1 MKMVRDHK
9 INKISLT
16 SFMLIV
22 LSGAILLY
30 SYYYLGTTNSRIV
43 GKLWGRINDTPN
55 LTKVYVLSMF
65 LSAFGFLYTLYYLSK
80 TRSLSHKETHL
91 IPMSFIAIIIA
102 SLFWMPLSFKYL
114 TAKKKSQYLKYAIIG
129 VLSIVAFSSL
139 YSTALINNIKERN
152 YKLQHNIATYGM
164 IYFFIHTFFLDN
176 LIWSYNFF

>member
-16 SFMLIV
+16 SFILII

-30 SYYYLGTTNSRIV
+30 SYYYLGTTNSNV
-43 GKLWGRINDTPN
+43 ASKLWGRINDISH
-55 LTKVYVLSMF
+55 LTKVYVFSMF
-65 LSAFGFLYTLYYLSK
+65 LSAFGFLYTLYYLYK
-80 TRSLSHKETHL
+80 TNSLSRKETKL
-91 IPMSFIAIIIA
+91 IPMSFIAIIVA
-102 SLFWMPLSFKYL
+102 SLFWMPLSLNYL
-114 TAKKKSQYLKYAIIG
+114 TDKKKSQYLKYTIIG

-164 IYFFIHTFFLDN
+164 MYFFIHTFFLDN

>member
-1 MKMVRDHK
+1 MVRDHK

-16 SFMLIV
+16 SFILII

-30 SYYYLGTTNSRIV
+30 SYYYLVTTNSNV
-43 GKLWGRINDTPN
+43 AGKLWGRINNIPH
-55 LTKVYVLSMF
+55 LTKVYVFSMF
-65 LSAFGFLYTLYYLSK
+65 LSAFGFLYTLYYLYK
-80 TRSLSHKETHL
+80 TNSLSHKETQL
-91 IPMSFIAIIIA
+91 IPMSFIAIIVS
-102 SLFWMPLSFKYL
+102 SLFWMPLSLNYL
-114 TAKKKSQYLKYAIIG
+114 TDKKKLQYLKYTIIG

-164 IYFFIHTFFLDN
+164 MYFFIHTFFLDN